1 VGGGLSAATTP
12 IDLNHLPEPLPDSI
26 MSNTVIV
33 APVHRLHATHI
44 LLARST
50 RTLGMLLTVL
60 ALLLTG
66 CQQGADA
73 PSDAVGD
80 EAADTARKPA
90 AEAAAEPDQPA
101 SGEADTAASKLNAM
115 YAGFDQDMMALNP
128 VRATFRGI
136 DGYNDRWANSLGS
149 EHRQRERALHEQYL
163 QQARDLGADA
173 LASGELSGQDLLS
186 YQMFT
191 SDREMDLRGMAY
203 PDYLMPV
210 NQFRN
215 PVNFFVQLG
224 SGNNAQPFK
233 TAEDYRNFIRRAED
247 FSVFIEQAISNM
259 RDGMAQGYTQPRAL
273 MVKVLPQLAAHLVD
287 DVESSLFYNP
297 LRSLPEG
304 LDATEREQLIADYS
318 AMISDTLIPCI
329 RSLHDF
335 IEREYLP
342 AARETAGM
350 NHLPD
355 GDEWY
360 AYLVE
365 RTTTTDLTPDRIHQ
379 IGLAEVARIHA
390 EIRDVMEQTGFDG
403 DMQAFFE
410 FTKNDPQFQFESREA
425 MLAAYNSLLEEVDA
439 AADKL
444 FKLKPAAAFEIRPV
458 EAYREQSA
466 SAGSYQRP
474 AADGSRPGIFYLN
487 TYDLSA
493 RPSWGMT
500 TLFLHEAIP
509 GHHFQLAL
517 QQELQGL
524 PAFRRFGGDTAYVE
538 GWGLYA
544 EALGKEMGVYDDPYQ
559 YYGTLTAELWRAIR
573 LVVDT
578 GLHLKGWSREQVLE
592 YMYTNAPVAEARA
605 VSEAERF
612 MAIPSQALAYKI
624 GQLKIQELRAR
635 AEAELGAAFAV
646 RDFHAL
652 VLGSGSLPLNILE
665 QRVNDWIK
673 SRQSGSSSL
682 DS

>member
-1 VGGGLSAATTP
+1 MTNSSSRTASAWLYTIRNAPASLLTLLLLAMLLAACQSGDDADTDSGDDTSQSSGVDSAGEATRSAAA
-12 IDLNHLPEPLPDSI
+12 DNNADS
-26 MSNTVIV
+26 
-33 APVHRLHATHI
+33 
-44 LLARST
+44 
-50 RTLGMLLTVL
+50 
-60 ALLLTG
+60 
-66 CQQGADA
+66 
-73 PSDAVGD
+73 
-80 EAADTARKPA
+80 A
-90 AEAAAEPDQPA
+90 AEQ
-101 SGEADTAASKLNAM
+101 LNAL
-115 YAGFDQDMMALNP
+115 YEQFDQDMMELNP

-136 DGYNDRWANSLGS
+136 DGYNDRWANSLS
-149 EHRQRERALHEQYL
+149 ADYRQRQRELHESYL
-163 QQARDLGADA
+163 QRARAVGGEAHAAD
-173 LASGELSGQDLLS
+173 ELHGQHRLS
-186 YQMFT
+186 YQMFIN
-191 SDREMDLRGMAY
+191 DREMALRGMHY
-203 PDYLMPV
+203 PGYLMPI

-224 SGNNAQPFK
+224 TGNNAQPFSN
-233 TAEDYRNFIRRAED
+233 EQDYRNFISRAED
-247 FSVFIEQAISNM
+247 FSVYIKQAISNM
-259 RDGMAQGYTQPRAL
+259 RDGMAQGYTQPKAL
-273 MVKVLPQLAAHLVD
+273 MRKVLPQLAAHLVD
-287 DVESSLFYNP
+287 DVEDSLFYNP
-297 LRSLPEG
+297 LRNLPENM
-304 LDATEREQLIADYS
+304 TSEQRQQLINNYA

-335 IEREYLP
+335 IDNDYLP

-350 NHLPD
+350 THLPN
-355 GDEWY
+355 GDDWY
-360 AYLVE
+360 GYLVE
-365 RTTTTDLTPDRIHQ
+365 RTTTTDLTPERIHQ
-379 IGLAEVARIHA
+379 IGLAEVARIHS
-390 EIRDVMEQTGFDG
+390 EIRKVMQKTAFDG

-444 FKLKPAAAFEIRPV
+444 FALKPEAAFEIRPV

-493 RPSWGMT
+493 RPTWAMT

-517 QQELQGL
+517 QQELEGL

-578 GLHLKGWSREQVLE
+578 GLHLKGWSREQVLD
-592 YMYTNAPVAEARA
+592 YMYANAPVAKARA

-624 GQLKIQELRAR
+624 GQLKILELRSK
-635 AEAELGAAFAV
+635 AEAELGAAFDI
-646 RDFHAL
+646 REFHAL
-652 VLGSGSLPLNILE
+652 ILGSGSLPLSILE
-665 QRVNDWIK
+665 QRVDDWIAAQQL
-673 SRQSGSSSL
+673 R
-682 DS
+682 